1 MKFIRYILFIL
12 ISFLAVGIV
21 YWAFG
26 YLFALFFI
34 GLSTFW
40 LIFILISF
48 QGILWG
54 LFQGLL
60 GILMYFT
67 SMISPNR
74 MFSFYT
80 ILIISLMNG
89 LRAIYITWTL
99 NIKYSGSAIFGA
111 IVVTILLL
119 EITFALVIG
128 SYLAT
133 KDEY

>member
-1 MKFIRYILFIL
+1 MKFIRYILFIP

-26 YLFALFFI
+26 YLLAFFV

-40 LIFILISF
+40 LIFILF
-48 QGILWG
+48 FFGGTLWV
-54 LFQGLL
+54 LFRGMSA
-60 GILMYFT
+60 ILMRFT
-67 SMISPNR
+67 SLISPNR

-80 ILIISLMNG
+80 ILVISLMNG
-89 LRAIYITWTL
+89 LRAIYIAWTL
-99 NIKYSGSAIFGA
+99 DIKYSGSAIFGA
-111 IVVTILLL
+111 IVFTILIL

-128 SYLAT
+128 SYLTT